1 MTPIE
6 LVCKHRDRARSMR
19 IAAHHRGDRL
29 ACLSWGRLEAIY
41 KRRSYAIGYGA
52 TAQTLRK
59 LGAQQ
64 VEWTSKRKLPA
75 GHIITA
81 TDVLAAQNEYMN
93 HQRLRLQMQEWHW
106 KPGFGDD
113 GKRLYS
119 LDIESLRGVQLG
131 YLNEVANRSKQ

>member
-1 MTPIE
+1 MTPME
-6 LVCKHRDRARSMR
+6 LVCKHWTRARLMHND
-19 IAAHHRGDRL
+19 AHYRGDML
-29 ACLSWGRLEAIY
+29 ACQAWARLEAIY

-52 TAQTLRK
+52 GAQTLRK
-59 LGAQQ
+59 VGAQQ

-75 GHIITA
+75 GHIVTA

-93 HQRLRLQMQEWHW
+93 HQRLQMQEWHW

-113 GKRLYS
+113 GKRSYS